1 MHYPPILGA
10 MLCARH
16 ICSSWDIMGKDEE
29 RMEKERMEKD
39 EAVWGL
45 RDRRGL
51 LTLKPERSAEQD
63 ATAVA
68 KKELK
73 PAADH

>member
-1 MHYPPILGA
+1 
-10 MLCARH
+10 
-16 ICSSWDIMGKDEE
+16 MGKDEE

-63 ATAVA
+63 ASAVA